1 MSNTQNEK
9 ILQHLQTRGDITS
22 MQAFEQYGITRLSA
36 RIFDL
41 RCEGYNIKSDNVKVP
56 TRTGE
61 QATVARYT
69 LITKTQMEMF
79 NG

>member
-1 MSNTQNEK
+1 MNTQNQK

-41 RCEGYNIKSDNVKVP
+41 RCEGHNIKSDNVKVP
-56 TRTGE
+56 TRTGDM
-61 QATVARYT
+61 ANVARYT
-69 LITKTQMEMF
+69 LIRKPQMEMF